1 MRKCSNCGK
10 DILDDLIRCPYCGSR
25 QGRQESDSTV
35 ENSDQQKTEI
45 KETPLDG
52 KIKNIGKNIKKV
64 KESSWF
70 SKLQTSQGTL
80 RLYSVLAGFIY
91 IYFACS
97 CIQYLGY
104 YSSWYKIWGT
114 VMITVCVLNAGIYF
128 LLFLKSK
135 SRHSKWMFY
144 GLIGGA
150 VIKSILHIV
159 QIQWIFRYEYW
170 DASVSTYLPVVWT
183 MIITIIGI
191 LLLKNAEKSEM
202 EEEMQEK

>member
-1 MRKCSNCGK
+1 MKKCSNCGK

-25 QGRQESDSTV
+25 QGGQKLDSTV
-35 ENSDQQKTEI
+35 EKSDRQKTEI
-45 KETPLDG
+45 QETSPDG

-64 KESSWF
+64 KERTWF
-70 SKLQTSQGTL
+70 SKLQTFQGAL
-80 RLYSVLAGFIY
+80 RLYSVFAGFIY

-97 CIQYLGY
+97 FLQYLGY

-114 VMITVCVLNAGIYF
+114 VMIAVCVLNAGIYF

-135 SRHSKWMFY
+135 SWHSKWTFY

-159 QIQWIFRYEYW
+159 QIQWTFRYEYW
-170 DASVSTYLPVVWT
+170 DASVSAYLPAVWT
-183 MIITIIGI
+183 MIIAIIGV

>member
-1 MRKCSNCGK
+1 MRKCNNCGK

-45 KETPLDG
+45 QETLLDG
-52 KIKNIGKNIKKV
+52 KIKNIGKSIKKV

-70 SKLQTSQGTL
+70 SKLRTSKGAL
-80 RLYSVLAGFIY
+80 RPYSVLASFIY

-97 CIQYLGY
+97 CLQYLGY

-114 VMITVCVLNAGIYF
+114 VMIVVCVLNAGIYF
-128 LLFLKSK
+128 LLFFKSK
-135 SRHSKWMFY
+135 SRHSKWTFY

-159 QIQWIFRYEYW
+159 QIQWTFRYEYW

-183 MIITIIGI
+183 MIIAIIGV

>member
-1 MRKCSNCGK
+1 MRKCNNCGK

>member
-1 MRKCSNCGK
+1 MRKCNNCGK

-64 KESSWF
+64 KESNWF
-70 SKLQTSQGTL
+70 SKLQTSQGAL

-104 YSSWYKIWGT
+104 YSPWYKIWGT

-128 LLFLKSK
+128 LLFFKSK
-135 SRHSKWMFY
+135 SRHSKWAFY

-159 QIQWIFRYEYW
+159 QIQWTFRYEYW

-183 MIITIIGI
+183 MIIAIIGV

>member
-1 MRKCSNCGK
+1 MRKCNNCGK

-64 KESSWF
+64 KESNWF
-70 SKLQTSQGTL
+70 SKLQTSQGAL
-80 RLYSVLAGFIY
+80 RLYSVLASFIY

-97 CIQYLGY
+97 CLQYLGY

-114 VMITVCVLNAGIYF
+114 VMIVVCVLNAGIYF
-128 LLFLKSK
+128 LLFFKSK
-135 SRHSKWMFY
+135 SRHSKWTFY

-159 QIQWIFRYEYW
+159 QIQWTFRYEYW

-183 MIITIIGI
+183 MIIAIIGV

>member
-1 MRKCSNCGK
+1 MKKCSNCGK

-25 QGRQESDSTV
+25 QGRKESDSTV
-35 ENSDQQKTEI
+35 ESSDRQNTQI
-45 KETPLDG
+45 QETPLDG

-159 QIQWIFRYEYW
+159 QIQWISRYEYW
-170 DASVSTYLPVVWT
+170 DVSAGEYLPVVWT
-183 MIITIIGI
+183 VIIAVIGL
-191 LLLKNAEKSEM
+191 LLLKNAEKNEM
-202 EEEMQEK
+202 AKIKQEN

>member
-1 MRKCSNCGK
+1 MKKCSNCGK

-35 ENSDQQKTEI
+35 ENSDRQKTEI
-45 KETPLDG
+45 QETLLDG

-64 KESSWF
+64 KESSCF
-70 SKLQTSQGTL
+70 SKLQTSKGAL

-97 CIQYLGY
+97 CLQYLGY
-104 YSSWYKIWGT
+104 YSFWYKIWGT

-128 LLFLKSK
+128 LLFLKTK
-135 SRHSKWMFY
+135 SRHSKWTFY

-183 MIITIIGI
+183 IIIAIIGV

>member
-1 MRKCSNCGK
+1 M
-10 DILDDLIRCPYCGSR
+10 
-25 QGRQESDSTV
+25 
-35 ENSDQQKTEI
+35 ENSDWQKREI
-45 KETPLDG
+45 QETLLDG
-52 KIKNIGKNIKKV
+52 KIKNIGNNIKKV

-70 SKLQTSQGTL
+70 SKLQTSKGAL

-97 CIQYLGY
+97 CLQYLGY

-114 VMITVCVLNAGIYF
+114 VMIAVCVLNAGIYF

-135 SRHSKWMFY
+135 SRHSKWTFY

-159 QIQWIFRYEYW
+159 QIQWTFRYEYW
-170 DASVSTYLPVVWT
+170 DASVSAYLPAVWT
-183 MIITIIGI
+183 MIIAIIGV

>member
-1 MRKCSNCGK
+1 MKKCSNCGK

-25 QGRQESDSTV
+25 QGGQESDSTV
-35 ENSDQQKTEI
+35 ENSDWQKREI
-45 KETPLDG
+45 QETLLDG

-70 SKLQTSQGTL
+70 SKLQTSKGAL
-80 RLYSVLAGFIY
+80 RLYSVFAGFIY

-97 CIQYLGY
+97 CLQYLGY
-104 YSSWYKIWGT
+104 YSSWYKIWAT
-114 VMITVCVLNAGIYF
+114 VMIAVCVLNAGIYF
-128 LLFLKSK
+128 LLFLKFK
-135 SRHSKWMFY
+135 SRHSKWTFY

-159 QIQWIFRYEYW
+159 QIQWTFRYEYW

-183 MIITIIGI
+183 MIIAIIGV

>member
-1 MRKCSNCGK
+1 MRKCNNCGK

-64 KESSWF
+64 KESNWF
-70 SKLQTSQGTL
+70 SKLQISQGAL

-104 YSSWYKIWGT
+104 YSPWYKIWGT

-128 LLFLKSK
+128 LLFFKSK
-135 SRHSKWMFY
+135 SRHSKWTFY

-183 MIITIIGI
+183 MIIAIIGV

>member
-1 MRKCSNCGK
+1 MKKCSSCEK
-10 DILDDLIRCPYCGSR
+10 DILDNLNRCPYCGSQ
-25 QGRQESDSTV
+25 QGEKRSDCV
-35 ENSDQQKTEI
+35 AENSDCQEDNIKKALFDKEI
-45 KETPLDG
+45 R
-52 KIKNIGKNIKKV
+52 NIGKNIGKV

-70 SKLQTSQGTL
+70 SRLQTPQGAL
-80 RLYSVLAGFIY
+80 KLYGIIVGFIY
-91 IYFACS
+91 IYFTCS
-97 CIQYLGY
+97 FLQYLGY

-114 VMITVCVLNAGIYF
+114 VMIAVCVLNAGIYF
-128 LLFLKSK
+128 LLFFKSK

-150 VIKSILHIV
+150 IIKSILHIV
-159 QIQWIFRYEYW
+159 QIQWTFRYEYW

-183 MIITIIGI
+183 MIIAIIGV

>member
-1 MRKCSNCGK
+1 MKKCSSCEK
-10 DILDDLIRCPYCGSR
+10 DILDNLNRCPYCGSQ
-25 QGRQESDSTV
+25 QGEKKSDCV
-35 ENSDQQKTEI
+35 AENSDCQEDNIKKALLDKEI
-45 KETPLDG
+45 R
-52 KIKNIGKNIKKV
+52 NIGKNVGKV

-70 SKLQTSQGTL
+70 SRLQTPQGVL
-80 RLYSVLAGFIY
+80 KLYGIIAGFIY
-91 IYFACS
+91 IYFTCS
-97 CIQYLGY
+97 FFQYLGY

-114 VMITVCVLNAGIYF
+114 VMIAVCVLNAGIYF

-135 SRHSKWMFY
+135 SWHSKWTFY

-159 QIQWIFRYEYW
+159 QIQWTFRYEYW
-170 DASVSTYLPVVWT
+170 DASVSAYLPAVWT
-183 MIITIIGI
+183 MIIAIIGV

>member
-1 MRKCSNCGK
+1 MRKCNNCGK

-64 KESSWF
+64 KESNWF
-70 SKLQTSQGTL
+70 SKLQTSQGAL
-80 RLYSVLAGFIY
+80 RLYSVLASFIY

-97 CIQYLGY
+97 CLQYLGY

-128 LLFLKSK
+128 LLFFKSK
-135 SRHSKWMFY
+135 SRHSKWTFY

-159 QIQWIFRYEYW
+159 QIQWTFRYEYW

-183 MIITIIGI
+183 MIIAIIGV

>member
-1 MRKCSNCGK
+1 MRKCNNCGK

-64 KESSWF
+64 KESNWF
-70 SKLQTSQGTL
+70 SKLQTSQGAL

-128 LLFLKSK
+128 LLFFKSK

-202 EEEMQEK
+202 EEEMQEN

>member
-10 DILDDLIRCPYCGSR
+10 DILDDLIRCPYCGIR
-25 QGRQESDSTV
+25 QGTQESDSTV
-35 ENSDQQKTEI
+35 ENSDRQKTEI
-45 KETPLDG
+45 QETLLDG

-70 SKLQTSQGTL
+70 SKLQTSKGAL

-97 CIQYLGY
+97 CLQYLGY

-114 VMITVCVLNAGIYF
+114 VMIAVCVLNAGIYF

-135 SRHSKWMFY
+135 SRHSKWTFY

-159 QIQWIFRYEYW
+159 QIQWTFRYEYW

-183 MIITIIGI
+183 MIIAIIGV

>member
-1 MRKCSNCGK
+1 MRKCNNCGK

-45 KETPLDG
+45 QETLLDG

-70 SKLQTSQGTL
+70 SKLQTSQGAL
-80 RLYSVLAGFIY
+80 RLYSVLASFIY

-97 CIQYLGY
+97 CLQYLGY

-114 VMITVCVLNAGIYF
+114 VMIVVCVLNAGIYF
-128 LLFLKSK
+128 LLFFKSK
-135 SRHSKWMFY
+135 SRHSKWTFY

-159 QIQWIFRYEYW
+159 QIQWTFRYEYW

-183 MIITIIGI
+183 MIIAIIGV

>member
-64 KESSWF
+64 KESNWF
-70 SKLQTSQGTL
+70 SKLQTSQGAL
-80 RLYSVLAGFIY
+80 RLYSVLASFIY

-104 YSSWYKIWGT
+104 YSPWYKIWGT

-128 LLFLKSK
+128 LLFFKSK
-135 SRHSKWMFY
+135 SRHSKWTFY

-159 QIQWIFRYEYW
+159 QIQWTFRYEYW

-183 MIITIIGI
+183 MIIAIIGV

>member
-1 MRKCSNCGK
+1 MRKCNNCGK

-25 QGRQESDSTV
+25 QGRKESDSTV
-35 ENSDQQKTEI
+35 ENSDRQKTEI

-64 KESSWF
+64 KESNWF
-70 SKLQTSQGTL
+70 SKLQTSQGAL
-80 RLYSVLAGFIY
+80 RLYSILAGFIY

-128 LLFLKSK
+128 LLFFKSK
-135 SRHSKWMFY
+135 SRHSKWTFY

-159 QIQWIFRYEYW
+159 QIQWTFRYEYW

-183 MIITIIGI
+183 IIIAIIGV

>member
-1 MRKCSNCGK
+1 MRKCNNCGK

-64 KESSWF
+64 KESNWF
-70 SKLQTSQGTL
+70 SKLQTSQGAL

-104 YSSWYKIWGT
+104 YSPWYKIWGT

-128 LLFLKSK
+128 LLFFKSK
-135 SRHSKWMFY
+135 SRHSKWTFY

-183 MIITIIGI
+183 MIIAIIGV

-202 EEEMQEK
+202 EEEMQEN

>member
-1 MRKCSNCGK
+1 MRKCNNCGK
-10 DILDDLIRCPYCGSR
+10 DILDDLIRCPYCRSR

-64 KESSWF
+64 KESNWF
-70 SKLQTSQGTL
+70 SKLQTSQGAL
-80 RLYSVLAGFIY
+80 RLYSVLASFIY

-104 YSSWYKIWGT
+104 YSPWYKIWGT

-128 LLFLKSK
+128 LLFFKSK
-135 SRHSKWMFY
+135 SRHSKWTFY

-159 QIQWIFRYEYW
+159 QIQWTFRYEYW

-183 MIITIIGI
+183 MIIAIIGV

>member
-1 MRKCSNCGK
+1 MRKCNNCGK
-10 DILDDLIRCPYCGSR
+10 DILDDLIRCPYCRSR

-64 KESSWF
+64 KESNWF
-70 SKLQTSQGTL
+70 SKLQTSQGAL

-104 YSSWYKIWGT
+104 YSPWYKIWGT

-128 LLFLKSK
+128 LLFFKSK
-135 SRHSKWMFY
+135 SRHSKWTFY

-150 VIKSILHIV
+150 VIKSILWRETGSRISE
-159 QIQWIFRYEYW
+159 QP
-170 DASVSTYLPVVWT
+170 VS
-183 MIITIIGI
+183 
-191 LLLKNAEKSEM
+191 
-202 EEEMQEK
+202 

>member
-25 QGRQESDSTV
+25 QGRKESDSTV
-35 ENSDQQKTEI
+35 ENSDRQKTEI
-45 KETPLDG
+45 QETPLDG

-80 RLYSVLAGFIY
+80 RLYSVLAGSIY
-91 IYFACS
+91 IYFASS

-202 EEEMQEK
+202 EEEMQEN

>member
-1 MRKCSNCGK
+1 MRKCNNCGK

-64 KESSWF
+64 KESNWF
-70 SKLQTSQGTL
+70 SKLQTSQGAL

-104 YSSWYKIWGT
+104 YSPWYKIWGT

-128 LLFLKSK
+128 LLFFKSK
-135 SRHSKWMFY
+135 SRHSKWTFY

-183 MIITIIGI
+183 MIIAIIGV

>member
-1 MRKCSNCGK
+1 MRKCNNCGK

-64 KESSWF
+64 KESNWF
-70 SKLQTSQGTL
+70 SKLQTSQGAL

-104 YSSWYKIWGT
+104 YSPWYKIWGT

-135 SRHSKWMFY
+135 SRHSKWTFY

>member
-1 MRKCSNCGK
+1 MRKCNNCGK

-45 KETPLDG
+45 QETLLDG
-52 KIKNIGKNIKKV
+52 KIKNLGKSIKKV
-64 KESSWF
+64 KESRWF
-70 SKLQTSQGTL
+70 SKLRTSKGAL
-80 RLYSVLAGFIY
+80 RLYSVLASFIY

-97 CIQYLGY
+97 CLQYLGY

-114 VMITVCVLNAGIYF
+114 VMIVVCVLNAGIYF
-128 LLFLKSK
+128 LLFFKSK
-135 SRHSKWMFY
+135 SRHSKWTFY

-159 QIQWIFRYEYW
+159 QIQWTFRYEYW

-183 MIITIIGI
+183 MIIAIIGV